1 MKNNY
6 EQLLTN
12 KYLKDMNLIQNFG
25 NFAGLEIILFVEL
38 EFPHTNIN
46 KWRGVEIFCREI
58 KIYLPHLF

>member
-25 NFAGLEIILFVEL
+25 NFTGLEIILFICRIGVS
-38 EFPHTNIN
+38 TYQ
-46 KWRGVEIFCREI
+46 WRGVEMFCREI
-58 KIYLPHLF
+58 KIYLPHLV